1 MKDTIIINTI
11 SKIHSAI
18 ISFLSFVIF
27 TLIFVFIVLQNGL
40 YLEDV
45 SISNIN
51 IKKLYIKWDQK
62 LNLYVDQLQISP
74 TTEQKTDFSTHE
86 LTYYTKNFYHLITL
100 FDSIV
105 ISHLHYNEFKG
116 EIQYKSDKK
125 LQLKLDSAKTHID
138 TALSFNEKL
147 TNIEI
152 KKFQSNNVTAN
163 GNIYL
168 DMFTLDTYSKIDLHI
183 NNDANLTLYTSANTS
198 KLKYKLF
205 SHNQIQDVK
214 KIIRQVPLPKE
225 VHYWVF
231 DAIELENFEIYTLN
245 GFIEFNDLKNAYK
258 KLHVTASAN
267 KLNYTYNP
275 KLDAVHTDHTDLEFK
290 EGVLYIR
297 PKEALSYSFDMQES
311 WLKIDFTKQEELLTL
326 FLKFS
331 PQLDDDILNVLKTY
345 KISLPMKQNS
355 GEGVDTNLTLAVGLK
370 TIDVDAQGTFYN
382 KKGNFHYLGQDIDI
396 QNLKLSLN
404 NYDIKVK
411 DMSASYKNMINAKV
425 DINYNAKEAQGDV
438 KLRITKAQL
447 QKQLK
452 LAKKPLLATY
462 YIDPKQDILSIEGSS
477 WLYNNTPIKID
488 KIDMPLDLNSFQLH
502 IPTSYF
508 SIKDISDG
516 FFSGDIDLKKVIANL
531 EFDILNFQYNGI
543 KSTQSNTPLKL
554 QYKDSVLTLN
564 ALDDIFLQAVS
575 SELKL
580 SKLSLKLED
589 QNLYIQSPLLTFGK
603 FTQARV
609 NTKYD
614 LSTNKAHFSLNDLI
628 IRNPKN
634 NKIIYKNKKVLL
646 NASIEDDKIRIA
658 STELRSTFNLDS
670 KQWSLKL
677 HSLEN
682 LYRQSDLMQK
692 YHLTDGKVNIYKKSN
707 EEITRF
713 KAELNYPYKLLY
725 ENNKP
730 VDLYKIEG
738 KLTTK
743 QNVYIQ
749 VNKTIDIAVED
760 NVDINIHDSNIS
772 LPHTI
777 EFLSSIDSND
787 SNSSKGAA
795 NVNITASNSNIYLG
809 DNRYAISDDLKIQYH
824 DHILT
829 AQLQHLN
836 GKAGFKLENN
846 QFHLYGEGF
855 NDKFMDRLFTF
866 SKFKDGTF
874 DFNVHGSLDKYS
886 GVFLIEK
893 STLLDY
899 VLLNNVLAFI
909 NTVPSLITFS
919 VPGYSK
925 NGLYM
930 NHTYLKFDYNKGI
943 YDINEMYMDSK
954 ELKISANGKVNLKND
969 SVDMEMNLQT
979 DLASDVSKIPLVGYI
994 IFDGKAISTSVK
1006 ITGKLSDPKINSALA
1021 KEVIVAPLNIIKR
1034 TLKLP
1039 FKIFE

>member
-1 MKDTIIINTI
+1 M
-11 SKIHSAI
+11 
-18 ISFLSFVIF
+18 
-27 TLIFVFIVLQNGL
+27 
-40 YLEDV
+40 
-45 SISNIN
+45 SNIN
-51 IKKLYIKWDQK
+51 IKKLYIKWDQR
-62 LNLYVDQLQISP
+62 LNLYVDQLQIAPS
-74 TTEQKTDFSTHE
+74 TKQNTDFTANDE
-86 LTYYTKNFYHLITL
+86 LTRYTKNFYHLITL

-105 ISHLHYNEFKG
+105 ISHLHYKEFKG
-116 EIQYKSDKK
+116 ELQYKFNKQ
-125 LQLKLDSAKTHID
+125 LQIKLDSANTHLN
-138 TALSFNEKL
+138 ANVSFNEKL
-147 TNIEI
+147 ANIRVKE
-152 KKFQSNNVTAN
+152 FQSNNFTAN

-168 DMFTLDTYSKIDLHI
+168 NMFTLDTFSKMDLHI

-198 KLKYKLF
+198 QLKYKLF
-205 SHNQIQDVK
+205 SHNKIQDVK
-214 KIIRQVPLPKE
+214 KIIHQIPLPKE

-231 DAIELENFEIYTLN
+231 DAIELENFEIYSLN
-245 GFIEFNDLKNAYK
+245 GFIDFSDLPNAYK

-311 WLKIDFTKQEELLTL
+311 WLKIDFTKKEELLTL

-331 PQLDDDILNVLKTY
+331 PQLNDDILTVLKTY
-345 KISLPMKQNS
+345 KISLPMKQNY
-355 GEGVDTNLTLAVGLK
+355 GAGVDTNLTLAVGLK
-370 TIDVDAQGTFYN
+370 SIDVDAKGTFYN

-396 QNLKLSLN
+396 KDLKLSLD

-411 DMSASYKNMINAKV
+411 DMSASYKNIIDAKV
-425 DINYNAKEAQGDV
+425 DITYNAKEAKGDV
-438 KLRITKAQL
+438 QLKIIKAQL

-452 LAKKPLLATY
+452 LAQKPLNATY
-462 YIDPKQDILSIEGSS
+462 YIDKKQDILSIDSSS

-508 SIKDISDG
+508 RVKDISDG
-516 FFSGDIDLKKVIANL
+516 FFSGDIDLKKIIADL
-531 EFDILNFQYNGI
+531 EIDILNFQYNGI
-543 KSTQSNTPLKL
+543 KSTQSNTPFKL
-554 QYKDSVLTLN
+554 QYKNNILTIN

-580 SKLSLKLED
+580 SKLSLKLDE
-589 QNLYIQSPLLTFGK
+589 QNLYIKSPLLSFGK

-614 LSTNKAHFSLNDLI
+614 LTTNKAHFSLNDLSI
-628 IRNPKN
+628 KNPKN
-634 NKIIYKNKKVLL
+634 NKLIYKNNKVLL
-646 NASIEDDKIRIA
+646 NASIKDDKIRIA
-658 STELRSTFNLDS
+658 STELRSTFYLDNE
-670 KQWSLKL
+670 QWSLRL

-682 LYRQSDLMQK
+682 LYRKSDLMQK
-692 YHLTDGKVNIYKKSN
+692 YHLTNGSVKIYKKLN

-713 KAELNYPYKLLY
+713 KAQIDYPYKLLY

-730 VDLYKIEG
+730 VDLYNIEG
-738 KLTTK
+738 NLTTN

-749 VNKTIDIAVED
+749 VNNAVDIAVEE
-760 NVDINIHDSNIS
+760 NVNINIDKSNIS
-772 LPHTI
+772 LPQTI
-777 EFLSSIDSND
+777 EFLSSIDNND
-787 SNSSKGAA
+787 SNNSNEPAHI
-795 NVNITASNSNIYLG
+795 NITALNSNIYLG
-809 DNRYAISDDLKIQYH
+809 DNRYAIADDLKIQYH

-829 AQLQHLN
+829 AQLKHLN

-855 NDKFMDRLFTF
+855 NDQFMDKLFTF

-874 DFNVHGSLDKYS
+874 DFNVNGSLDKYS

-919 VPGYSK
+919 VPGYSQ

-930 NHTYLKFDYNKGI
+930 NHSYLKFDYDNGE
-943 YDINEMYMDSK
+943 YTVNEMYMDSK
-954 ELKISANGKVNLKND
+954 ELKISANGKVNIKKD

-979 DLASDVSKIPLVGYI
+979 DLASDVSQIPLVGYI